1 MKITRSQLRKI
12 ILKEISMLEEERP
25 YATTPENEPSGAFQK
40 MAAPRGTTGRP
51 QIDDDLPPFVAARM
65 LSGTSLLHGFDP
77 EKYSMNKENPA
88 VVAAFARGV
97 MKALDPSER
106 ISLLA
111 SLEEVIERLH
121 KETSVQL
128 PEAASPEE
136 IAAIAKDVTKAAGQ
150 RLKMSEDDLA
160 RKIKWIIVS
169 LGTYRAQA
177 RRDTKSSS

>member
-1 MKITRSQLRKI
+1 MKITRSQLRKL
-12 ILKEISMLEEERP
+12 ILKEISMLEEESS
-25 YATTPENEPSGAFQK
+25 YTTTSENEPSGTLQRI
-40 MAAPRGTTGRP
+40 AAPRGTSGESFLDGMPHRMT
-51 QIDDDLPPFVAARM
+51 ARA
-65 LSGTSLLHGFDP
+65 LVGTNFDP

-97 MKALDPSER
+97 MKALDPSEG

-128 PEAASPEE
+128 PEAASPERVVD
-136 IAAIAKDVTKAAGQ
+136 IVKDVMKAAGQ

-160 RKIKWIIVS
+160 YRIKFMMDD
-169 LGTYRAQA
+169 A
-177 RRDTKSSS
+177 KSNS

>member
-1 MKITRSQLRKI
+1 MKITRSQLRKL
-12 ILKEISMLEEERP
+12 ILKEINMLEEERP
-25 YATTPENEPSGAFQK
+25 YATTPENEPSGTFQRI
-40 MAAPRGTTGRP
+40 ASPRGTTGDSFLDRTP
-51 QIDDDLPPFVAARM
+51 HRTVART
-65 LSGTSLLHGFDP
+65 LSGTDFDP
-77 EKYSMNKENPA
+77 EQYSMNKENPA

-97 MKALDPSER
+97 MKSLDPSEGM
-106 ISLLA
+106 SLLA

-136 IAAIAKDVTKAAGQ
+136 IAAIAKDVTEAAGQ

-160 RKIKWIIVS
+160 RKIKWIMVS
-169 LGTYRAQA
+169 LGIYRAQA

>member
-1 MKITRSQLRKI
+1 MKITRSQLRKL
-12 ILKEISMLEEERP
+12 ILKEINMLEEERP
-25 YATTPENEPSGAFQK
+25 YATTPENEPSGTFQRI
-40 MAAPRGTTGRP
+40 AAPREMAGRSRFE
-51 QIDDDLPPFVAARM
+51 DAPPPYVVART
-65 LSGTSLLHGFDP
+65 LSGTDFDP
-77 EKYSMNKENPA
+77 EQYSMNKENPA

-97 MKALDPSER
+97 MKSLDPSEGM
-106 ISLLA
+106 SLLA

-136 IAAIAKDVTKAAGQ
+136 IAAIAKDVTEAAGQ

-160 RKIKWIIVS
+160 RKIKWIMVS
-169 LGTYRAQA
+169 LGIYRAQA